1 MVFLLA
7 WMVTAIINPGQQ
19 CPIAILDGSAGSAKS
34 STLATLIEIL
44 DPRVGAQ
51 AGEPGSEDDLVV
63 TAYQSAVM
71 SFDNVE
77 TLARLSD
84 ALCRLST
91 GGGLSKRKLYSDGD
105 VFSVDA
111 MRPLLIAGLD
121 PTFYK
126 QDLIERIVRVTLTR
140 PKAYMDEDEFRAYR
154 AANMARWRGALYSL
168 VSRVLRDVH
177 SVKQTSSRFGVF
189 SRAGECVARAL
200 GKPDGWFGHA
210 YAKMRLEMAEE
221 AATADSVYIFLVD
234 YLAACDNCIGA
245 KVTATA
251 AELFLEMKSTL
262 GDLSNLISMKDV
274 PGNARAISPRIV
286 QASTLLEKA
295 QGWRVS
301 RGRHREFI
309 FEKVATVEATA
320 EDILALMRDH
330 QNGIADAA
338 GF

>member
-1 MVFLLA
+1 M
-7 WMVTAIINPGQQ
+7 
-19 CPIAILDGSAGSAKS
+19 
-34 STLATLIEIL
+34 
-44 DPRVGAQ
+44 
-51 AGEPGSEDDLVV
+51 
-63 TAYQSAVM
+63 
-71 SFDNVE
+71 
-77 TLARLSD
+77 
-84 ALCRLST
+84 
-91 GGGLSKRKLYSDGD
+91 SKRTTVKLTETSCKGAPANAKLWDSEVKG
-105 VFSVDA
+105 FA
-111 MRPLLIAGLD
+111 LFTGK
-121 PTFYK
+121 T
-126 QDLIERIVRVTLTR
+126 T
-140 PKAYMDEDEFRAYR
+140 KAYMDEDEFRAYR
-154 AANMARWRGALYSL
+154 AANMAKWRGALYSL

-200 GKPDGWFGHA
+200 GKPDGWFGLA

-234 YLAACDNCIGA
+234 YLGAGDNFIGT

-295 QGWRVS
+295 HGWRVS

-309 FEKVATVEATA
+309 FEKVAKVEATA
-320 EDILALMRDH
+320 DDIIALMRDH